1 MSEAQ
6 HLSDKPVLVTG
17 ASGFMGSHITRLL
30 VAQGRKVRI
39 LLRKTSSTV
48 ALEGLPVEIRYGD
61 VLDRSSLKAAME
73 GCQTVF
79 YSVVDP
85 RFWLTD
91 QTPIYRN
98 NVEGLINAMDM
109 ALECGIERFV
119 FTSTMGTLG
128 LNPNG
133 PVTEDIEFNWHDT
146 APPYILARKEAE
158 DKLFEYCRDRGLSG
172 VAVCVANTYGPQD
185 YQPTPHGGMLWKIAS
200 GQVKATLDVGAPA
213 VDIRDAAQA
222 ALLAEQYGRV
232 GERYIISGPFISNK
246 EFFGI
251 ATRIGG
257 VKPPRLISQK
267 VGYFFAGIIEAF
279 FKLTGRKDYLVST
292 KAVYLSNVFQALDS
306 GKAQRELHW
315 KPRPIEDTIRDA
327 VEWYAQHHQ
336 SQSQSQQEPAQKNQ

>member
-30 VAQGRKVRI
+30 VAQGRKVRV
-39 LLRKTSSTV
+39 LLRKTSSTA
-48 ALEGLPVEIRYGD
+48 ALDGLPVEIHYGD
-61 VLDRSSLKAAME
+61 VLDSSSLAAAMA

-98 NVEGLINAMDM
+98 NVEGLVKAMDA
-109 ALECGIERFV
+109 ALACGIERFV

-128 LNPNG
+128 LNPDG
-133 PVTEDIEFNWHDT
+133 PVSEETPFNWADK

-158 DKLFEYCRDRGLSG
+158 DKLLDYCRNKGLPG
-172 VAVCVANTYGPQD
+172 VALCVANTYGPQD

-222 ALLAEQYGRV
+222 ALLAEQHGRI

-251 ATRIGG
+251 AARVGG

-267 VGYFFAGIIEAF
+267 VAYAIAAVVESV
-279 FKLTGRKDYLVST
+279 FKLIGKKDYLVS
-292 KAVYLSNVFQALDS
+292 KSAVYLSNVFQEMDTT
-306 GKAQRELHW
+306 KAQRELHW
-315 KPRPIEDTIRDA
+315 QPRPVEETIRDA
-327 VEWYAQHHQ
+327 IEWYAQHHG
-336 SQSQSQQEPAQKNQ
+336 QQIR

>member
-6 HLSDKPVLVTG
+6 HLSDTPVLVTG

-30 VAQGRKVRI
+30 VEQGRKVRV
-39 LLRKTSSTV
+39 LLRKTSSTK
-48 ALEGLPVEIRYGD
+48 ALEGLPVEVYFGD

-98 NVEGLINAMDM
+98 NVEGLVNAMDM
-109 ALECGIERFV
+109 ALEAGIERFI

-128 LNPNG
+128 LNPDG
-133 PVTEDIEFNWHDT
+133 PVTEDIEFNWHDQ

-158 DKLFEYCRDRGLSG
+158 DKLMDYCRNKGLPG
-172 VAVCVANTYGPQD
+172 VALCVANTYGPQD

-200 GQVKATLDVGAPA
+200 GQVKATLDVGAPP

-222 ALLAEQYGRV
+222 ALLAEEHGRF
-232 GERYIISGPFISNK
+232 GERYIISAPFISNK
-246 EFFGI
+246 EFFDI
-251 ATRIGG
+251 AARVGG

-267 VGYFFAGIIEAF
+267 VAYVFAGIIEAF

-292 KAVYLSNVFQALDS
+292 KAVYLSNVFQELDS
-306 GKAQRELHW
+306 SKARRELHW
-315 KPRPIEDTIRDA
+315 KPRPIEETIRDA

-336 SQSQSQQEPAQKNQ
+336 QTSQDQ

>member
-30 VAQGRKVRI
+30 VQQGRKVRV
-39 LLRKTSSTV
+39 LLRKTSSTR
-48 ALEGLPVEIRYGD
+48 ALEGLPVEIYFGD

-73 GCQTVF
+73 GCRTVF

-98 NVEGLINAMDM
+98 NVEGLVNAMDM
-109 ALECGIERFV
+109 ALECNIERFI

-133 PVTEDIEFNWHDT
+133 PVTEDIEFNWHDK

-158 DKLFEYCRDRGLSG
+158 DRLMDYCRNKGLPG
-172 VAVCVANTYGPQD
+172 VALCVANTYGPQD
-185 YQPTPHGGMLWKIAS
+185 YQPTPHGDMLWKIAS
-200 GQVKATLDVGAPA
+200 GQVKATLDVGAPP

-222 ALLAEQYGRV
+222 ALLAEEHGRV
-232 GERYIISGPFISNK
+232 GERYIIAAPFISNK

-251 ATRIGG
+251 AARVGG

-267 VGYFFAGIIEAF
+267 VAYVFAAIIEAF

-292 KAVYLSNVFQALDS
+292 KAVYLSNVFHELDS
-306 GKAQRELHW
+306 SKAQRELHW
-315 KPRPIEDTIRDA
+315 KPRPIEETIRDA
-327 VEWYAQHHQ
+327 VEWYAQHHKQ
-336 SQSQSQQEPAQKNQ
+336 ADQ